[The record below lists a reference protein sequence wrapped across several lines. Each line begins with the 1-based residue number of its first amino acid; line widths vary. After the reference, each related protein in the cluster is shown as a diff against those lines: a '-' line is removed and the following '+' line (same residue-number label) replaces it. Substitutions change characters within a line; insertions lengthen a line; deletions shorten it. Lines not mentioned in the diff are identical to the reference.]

1 MCVVSGNPAPRASA
15 RGARSAYRE
24 RARTSTLELEL
35 RDGDDRVT
43 WRWRCVCAR
52 ERRARETLRAPS
64 GGSERE
70 GSSEGG
76 EGWNG
81 HALRENSR
89 TRSVPAWRTARQKET
104 REQQGQATHT
114 QPPAPRTVNLTSST
128 YVGALPYGSTA
139 HSTEPTQRYMYKCV
153 SPGVASAGIAAT
165 RVATRAARHPRRKGS
180 GAAVPCRVSSSGY
193 SSARLRLRPGSTPAQ
208 CMWNLTRASGARA
221 AKSAR
226 LTTARGGRGRCDA
239 THVCGRAVI
248 RPALALAHLA
258 PSCRVKAGRGA
269 ELGHA

>member
-1 MCVVSGNPAPRASA
+1 MCSCTRRPLSLSGPAGSAAWPVRANSETCRVTCRVGESRTPSA

-153 SPGVASAGIAAT
+153 SPGVASAGIAA
-165 RVATRAARHPRRKGS
+165 ARAARDS
-180 GAAVPCRVSSSGY
+180 GCQAPKAQGQWSSRTM
-193 SSARLRLRPGSTPAQ
+193 SSLELRLLLG
-208 CMWNLTRASGARA
+208 
-221 AKSAR
+221 
-226 LTTARGGRGRCDA
+226 
-239 THVCGRAVI
+239 
-248 RPALALAHLA
+248 ALALAARLLLRRLDARAVHVELDEGLGREGRKLGA
-258 PSCRVKAGRGA
+258 LDDCAGRAG
-269 ELGHA
+269 EV